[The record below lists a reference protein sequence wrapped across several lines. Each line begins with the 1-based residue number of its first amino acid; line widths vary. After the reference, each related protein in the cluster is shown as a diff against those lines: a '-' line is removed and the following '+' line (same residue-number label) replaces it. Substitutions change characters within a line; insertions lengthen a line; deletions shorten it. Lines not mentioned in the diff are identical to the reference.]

1 MWISEWALKTD
12 ICGVFRKRGNL
23 EQICRWRQSYMNGV
37 MPKNAKDFL
46 HFPAERKVEERFT
59 PKSQRVRVTWRTFR
73 FQVAGLHNCA
83 AVGNPICHI
92 LLQQAQ
98 GTWWTW
104 KIHARLLRRFRHGGL
119 SKPAWTVPHQAP
131 LRPWDSPG
139 KNTRVACH
147 FLLQRIFLTQGWIPH
162 FLHCQADSLPLS
174 HLRRSYYIL
183 PSLFALWST
192 FRWQSRFLTLEL

>member
-147 FLLQRIFLTQGWIPH
+147 FLLQRIFPTQISNPC
-162 FLHCQADSLPLS
+162 LLS
-174 HLRRSYYIL
+174 GGFFTTSTIWESKKYIHVC
-183 PSLFALWST
+183 ACVCVYIYIYIIY
-192 FRWQSRFLTLEL
+192 